1 MLMDTAVRKRCVTP
15 PPKARCKMPRAD
27 PDWQLLILDQRLAN
41 HIHRAEMRI
50 ASLQPSPVML
60 KAHSCTKKDWDNH
73 VLGFKYIWN
82 TSDGCESF
90 EHAVWHERVNE
101 HVRLTVEKFGVP
113 LEHLQ
118 TCLVEF

>member
-1 MLMDTAVRKRCVTP
+1 MSSDPSDCDPNVRYVDCCGVPRLSVQACTCVFMFTLNF
-15 PPKARCKMPRAD
+15 
-27 PDWQLLILDQRLAN
+27 QHIAN
-41 HIHRAEMRI
+41 
-50 ASLQPSPVML
+50 PSPDILSFRQRFIISGQVPL
-60 KAHSCTKKDWDNH
+60 
-73 VLGFKYIWN
+73 
-82 TSDGCESF
+82 F